1 MSFAAVVGMLMA
13 AYWARRYAVP
23 HVAKAPVVEEPQP
36 ADEVRARIALVKTG
50 TNDSGG

>member
-1 MSFAAVVGMLMA
+1 MGLAAVVGMLMA
-13 AYWARRYAVP
+13 AYWARRHGVP
-23 HVAKAPVVEEPQP
+23 GVAKDAVVDELQP